1 MPNAKPCGKLY
12 YSMQDIVAHITVDHI
27 GGPEQTDHACYWEN
41 CARDGK
47 PFKAKYKVRIFWE
60 AVVKPLKYSPLVLN
74 VLHRFKTS
82 VVYELFCV
90 FTLL

>member
-12 YSMQDIVAHITVDHI
+12 YSMQDIVTHITVDHI

-47 PFKAKYKVRIFWE
+47 PFKAKYKVCIRPKFCQRTTINYIYLFIRIKKE
-60 AVVKPLKYSPLVLN
+60 K
-74 VLHRFKTS
+74 
-82 VVYELFCV
+82 
-90 FTLL
+90 